1 MKVTT
6 LGAAGQV
13 TGSCHLIEVGNAKYL
28 VDCGLFQGGRKTEE
42 LNWAPWA
49 FNPAEIKALFLTHA
63 HIDHSGRIPKL
74 IKDGFRGKIYATRPT
89 VELCKI
95 LLLDAAHIQESHAEL
110 RTRKN
115 LRKGLPPVKPLYTQA
130 DAEESFVFLQPVEQG
145 QLMEFGDNL
154 KVSFRTAGHILGASI
169 LEIWAK
175 ENGEERKVVFSGDIG
190 RSNQLIV
197 KDPEPIFEAD
207 ALFVESTYG
216 NRDHKTL
223 EESKK
228 ELQEAILYSYSHGQK
243 VLIPSFAVER
253 TQEILY
259 VLGEFFRNKLI
270 PNMPVFLDSPLAI
283 QATRIFSEMKEFF
296 DEETM
301 AIVQKGENPF
311 LFPQLQF
318 SQTVDDSRRINAIEG
333 PAIIIAGNGMCTA
346 GRILHHIKHNIW
358 REGCSLVIVGFQAE
372 GSLGRQIVD
381 GAKKIRV
388 MGEEV
393 SVKAKVFTIGGF
405 SSHAG
410 QKELLEWIS
419 NFKKKDMK
427 VFVIHGEKV
436 ASEAL
441 ASLIRE
447 QLGLWTYIPQM
458 GETLTIE
465 PVKPVEVV
473 PEDVCETYLYEIGRK
488 FFELEHGIMRILPS
502 IPSDKR
508 RVIAEKLKKIQS
520 EIEDA
525 MALAGIRTQTG
536 S

>member
-13 TGSCHLIEVGNAKYL
+13 TGSCHLIEVDNAKYL
-28 VDCGLFQGGRKTEE
+28 VDCGLFQGGKKTED
-42 LNWAPWA
+42 LNWEPWA
-49 FNPAEIKALFLTHA
+49 FDPAEIRALFLTHA

-74 IKDGFRGKIYATRPT
+74 IRDGFRGKIYATRPT
-89 VELCKI
+89 VELVKI

-115 LRKGLPPVKPLYTQA
+115 LRRGLPPVKPLYTEA
-130 DAEESFVFLQPVEQG
+130 DAEASFAYLQSVEQG
-145 QLMEFGDNL
+145 QPIKFDDNF
-154 KVSFRTAGHILGASI
+154 KVAFRTAGHILGASI
-169 LEIWAK
+169 LEIWTK
-175 ENGEERKVVFSGDIG
+175 EKDQDLKVVFSGDIG
-190 RSNQLIV
+190 RSDQLIV
-197 KDPEPIFEAD
+197 KDPELIFDAD
-207 ALFVESTYG
+207 ALFIESTYG

-223 EESKK
+223 EESKN
-228 ELQEAILYSYSHGQK
+228 ELREAILYSYRYGQK

-270 PNMPVFLDSPLAI
+270 PDMPVFLDSPLAI
-283 QATRIFSEMKEFF
+283 QATKIFSEMKEFF

-301 AIVQKGENPF
+301 AIVKKGQNPF
-311 LFPQLQF
+311 IFPQLQF
-318 SQTVDDSRRINAIEG
+318 SQTVEDSRRINEIGG

-372 GSLGRQIVD
+372 GSLGRQIID
-381 GAKKIRV
+381 GAKKVRV

-393 SVKAKVFTIGGF
+393 AVRARVFTIGGF

-419 NFKKKDMK
+419 NFNKKEMK
-427 VFVIHGEKV
+427 VFVIHGEKT

-441 ASLIRE
+441 ASIIRE
-447 QLGLWTYIPQM
+447 QFGLWTHIPQM

-465 PVKPVEVV
+465 PPKVIEIV
-473 PEDVCETYLYEIGRK
+473 PEDVCEAYLYEIGRK
-488 FFELEHGIMRILPS
+488 FFELEHGIMRTLPS
-502 IPSDKR
+502 MSSDR
-508 RVIAEKLKKIQS
+508 RRAIAEKLKKIQN

-525 MALAGIRTQTG
+525 MSLAGIR
-536 S
+536 SSASS